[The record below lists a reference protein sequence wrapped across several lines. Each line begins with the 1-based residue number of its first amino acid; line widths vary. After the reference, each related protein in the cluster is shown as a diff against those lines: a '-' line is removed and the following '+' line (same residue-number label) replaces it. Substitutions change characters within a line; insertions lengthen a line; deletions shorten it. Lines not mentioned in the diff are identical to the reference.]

1 MTENRNYKDTMF
13 RILFRDKDKLL
24 SLYNAVNGTHY
35 TDVENLRI
43 TTLENAIYMNMKN
56 DLSFVFDFSLSIYE
70 HQSTMNPNIPLR
82 DLFYVSKVLQG
93 LTKDED
99 LYGSKEVKIPT
110 PRFIVFYNGREEMPE
125 KWTRKLSDL
134 YEKNVAEPELELIV
148 TVYNVNMGRN
158 PSLFEACQ
166 TLKEYA
172 QYVALVRKYVENMPV
187 EEAVE
192 CAVTECIQKGILR
205 DFLMQNR
212 AEAIEVSIFEYN
224 EEQHIK
230 NEKKISY
237 EDGLREGIEKG
248 IEQGIE
254 QGIQI
259 MILDNIE
266 EGKTKEQ
273 VIQKLVRRFNISQEV
288 AESYCQKILK

>member
-99 LYGSKEVKIPT
+99 LYGSKEVKVPT
-110 PRFIVFYNGREEMPE
+110 PRFIVFYNGREE
-125 KWTRKLSDL
+125 T
-134 YEKNVAEPELELIV
+134 
-148 TVYNVNMGRN
+148 
-158 PSLFEACQ
+158 
-166 TLKEYA
+166 
-172 QYVALVRKYVENMPV
+172 PV
-187 EEAVE
+187 
-192 CAVTECIQKGILR
+192 CL
-205 DFLMQNR
+205 
-212 AEAIEVSIFEYN
+212 
-224 EEQHIK
+224 
-230 NEKKISY
+230 
-237 EDGLREGIEKG
+237 
-248 IEQGIE
+248 
-254 QGIQI
+254 
-259 MILDNIE
+259 
-266 EGKTKEQ
+266 
-273 VIQKLVRRFNISQEV
+273 KLVRH
-288 AESYCQKILK
+288 